1 MLGRHHQDDV
11 KHFLATYGF
20 PTNKPHLPGLHPG
33 LLRGRSKANPVDLY
47 QNSWICL
54 RCLDKFKKILP
65 NGALMVIYHGKI
77 CKTSPSTDPSK
88 PKMRFLADFLV
99 DIHGPLDL
107 TVNVGSSACF
117 VDDGKTRKNRVTRS
131 WLFATQF
138 EKICAS

>member
-1 MLGRHHQDDV
+1 MLSRHHQGDL

-33 LLRGRSKANPVDLY
+33 LLGGRSKANPVDLY

-54 RCLDKFKKILP
+54 FDAWKNSKNILQ

-107 TVNVGSSACF
+107 TVHVG
-117 VDDGKTRKNRVTRS
+117 
-131 WLFATQF
+131 
-138 EKICAS
+138 